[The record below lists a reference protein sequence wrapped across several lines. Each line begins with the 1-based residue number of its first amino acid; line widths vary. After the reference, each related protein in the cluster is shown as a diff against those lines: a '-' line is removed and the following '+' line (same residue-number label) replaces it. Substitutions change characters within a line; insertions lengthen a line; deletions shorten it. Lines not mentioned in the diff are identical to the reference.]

1 MASKI
6 PRCGQ
11 SKCVRPAGS
20 AAEMKRA
27 ANKYVFK
34 ETAVPSD
41 FNFFPKTAIFK
52 PLNENVPRKNVVAK
66 VHKGPST
73 RYGQQSE
80 LKSHNQLLLEAN
92 EELQKNLTETQQ
104 KVAQLEQRCSDLQG
118 TNADVQKQLKDCH
131 VLLVAGNI
139 DPVLGEKIGKTA
151 QQNEDQQREVVNVSQ
166 DLLRELQTFGD
177 MATEQS
183 AQLTEVQKTMKALT
197 DSREHLVQERENFSL
212 EVEEMDKA
220 LEEAEQL
227 LLE

>member
-11 SKCVRPAGS
+11 NTCVRPAGS

-41 FNFFPKTAIFK
+41 FNFFPKTANFK
-52 PLNENVPRKNVVAK
+52 PLNENVPR
-66 VHKGPST
+66 PST

-92 EELQKNLTETQQ
+92 EELQNNLTETQQ
-104 KVAQLEQRCSDLQG
+104 KVAQLEQQYSDLQG
-118 TNADVQKQLKDCH
+118 TNADIQKQLKDCH

-151 QQNEDQQREVVNVSQ
+151 QQNEDRQRDVVNVSQ
-166 DLLRELQTFGD
+166 DLLRELRTFGD

-183 AQLTEVQKTMKALT
+183 AQLTDFQKTMKALT
-197 DSREHLVQERENFSL
+197 DSRERLVQERENFSL
-212 EVEEMDKA
+212 EVEEMEKA

>member
-11 SKCVRPAGS
+11 SVRPPGS

-41 FNFFPKTAIFK
+41 FNFFPKTAISK
-52 PLNENVPRKNVVAK
+52 PLSENVPRKNVVAK

-92 EELQKNLTETQQ
+92 EELQKNLTETQH

-131 VLLVAGNI
+131 VLLVARNI
-139 DPVLGEKIGKTA
+139 DPVLGETIGKTA

>member
-11 SKCVRPAGS
+11 SKSVRPAGS

-27 ANKYVFK
+27 DNKYVFK

-52 PLNENVPRKNVVAK
+52 PLNENVPRNVVAK

-73 RYGQQSE
+73 RNGQQSE
-80 LKSHNQLLLEAN
+80 LKSHNQLLLETN

-104 KVAQLEQRCSDLQG
+104 KVAQLEQQYSDLQG

-139 DPVLGEKIGKTA
+139 DPVLGEQIGKTA

-166 DLLRELQTFGD
+166 DLLRELRTFGD
-177 MATEQS
+177 MATEQG

-197 DSREHLVQERENFSL
+197 DSREHLVQERGNFSL

>member
-11 SKCVRPAGS
+11 SVRPAGS

-52 PLNENVPRKNVVAK
+52 PLNENVPR
-66 VHKGPST
+66 PTT

>member
-11 SKCVRPAGS
+11 SVRPAGS

-27 ANKYVFK
+27 AKKYDFK
-34 ETAVPSD
+34 ETAVPPD
-41 FNFFPKTAIFK
+41 FNFFPKTVILK
-52 PLNENVPRKNVVAK
+52 PLNENVPRKYVVAK

-73 RYGQQSE
+73 RYGQQQSE
-80 LKSHNQLLLEAN
+80 LKGQNQLLVEAN
-92 EELQKNLTETQQ
+92 EELQKNLTERQQ
-104 KVAQLEQRCSDLQG
+104 KVAQLEQRYSDLQG
-118 TNADVQKQLKDCH
+118 TNADIQKQLKDCH
-131 VLLVAGNI
+131 ALLVAGNI
-139 DPVLGEKIGKTA
+139 DPVLGEKIGETA
-151 QQNEDQQREVVNVSQ
+151 QQNEDKQREVVNVSQ

-183 AQLTEVQKTMKALT
+183 AQLTEVQKIMKALT

-212 EVEEMDKA
+212 EVEEMEKA

>member
-1 MASKI
+1 
-6 PRCGQ
+6 
-11 SKCVRPAGS
+11 
-20 AAEMKRA
+20 MKRA

-52 PLNENVPRKNVVAK
+52 PLNENVPRNVAK

-73 RYGQQSE
+73 RNGQQSE

-104 KVAQLEQRCSDLQG
+104 KVSQLEQQYSDLQG

-139 DPVLGEKIGKTA
+139 DPVLGEQIGKTA

-166 DLLRELQTFGD
+166 DLLRELRTFGD
-177 MATEQS
+177 MATEQG

-197 DSREHLVQERENFSL
+197 DSREHLVQERGVFSL